1 MEKPSRY
8 SHSDSHPRRYRLA
21 ALSILLLLPGFVL
34 LAQMGTTGSDDAP
47 KIPDYQLDSLVAPI
61 ALYPDQL
68 LSQVLV
74 ASTYPLEIT
83 QLQKFLQNNP
93 YLKDKA
99 LGDGVELKPW
109 DASIKAMATF
119 PDVVKRLADDIR
131 WTTDLGNAF
140 LAQESDVM
148 DAIQRMR
155 LKAQEKGTLKT
166 SEQQIVETEMLDGGN
181 QAITIEPADPE
192 TVYVPY
198 YDPTMAYGA
207 LAYPYPAIYYPPP
220 GYYAPGSALAF
231 FAGVALGKAWN
242 GGWGYNCSWG
252 SRDININNNNKYVRN
267 SPKNLNRTQGTLNQ
281 STNAVRANKW
291 QHNPT
296 HRGGTPYANRQ
307 LANKYGN
314 LTGNVAGNVGSNLGA
329 ANRVENNLRS
339 GNASGQLRNQVGSG
353 TTSLPR
359 QNVGSVGSGDR
370 IGNQNASGF
379 GNAGAFNGG
388 NRDFSRASINRG
400 VSSMSPG
407 GFQGGGGG
415 GFGGGGRGGGGGRR
429 R

>member
-1 MEKPSRY
+1 MEHPSRY
-8 SHSDSHPRRYRLA
+8 SHSDSHPQRCCIA
-21 ALSILLLLPGFVL
+21 ALSILLLLPGFAL
-34 LAQMGTTGSDDAP
+34 IAQMGTTGSDDAP

-119 PDVVKRLADDIR
+119 PEVVKRLADDIR

-252 SRDININNNNKYVRN
+252 TRDININNNNKYVRN
-267 SPKNLNRTQGTLNQ
+267 SPGNLNRTQGTLNQ
-281 STNAVRANKW
+281 TNNAARANKW

-314 LTGNVAGNVGSNLGA
+314 LTGNVGSNLGA
-329 ANRVENNLRS
+329 ANRVENNLGS
-339 GNASGQLRNQVGSG
+339 GNVRDSGQLRNQVGSG
-353 TTSLPR
+353 ATSLPR
-359 QNVGSVGSGDR
+359 QNDGSVGAGNR
-370 IGNQNASGF
+370 IGNQNPSGF

-388 NRDFSRASINRG
+388 NRDFTRASSNRG

-407 GFQGGGGG
+407 GFQGGGG

>member
-1 MEKPSRY
+1 MEDPSPKPQSRDY
-8 SHSDSHPRRYRLA
+8 AFPFQSIIV
-21 ALSILLLLPGFVL
+21 ALCALLFLPG
-34 LAQMGTTGSDDAP
+34 LAVIQQRSARAQVGTASATDDAP
-47 KIPDYQLDSLVAPI
+47 KIPDYQLDSLVAPV
-61 ALYPDQL
+61 ALYPDPL
-68 LSQVLV
+68 LSQALV

-119 PDVVKRLADDIR
+119 PDVVKRLSDDIR

-140 LAQESDVM
+140 LAQESDVL
-148 DAIQRMR
+148 DAVQRMR
-155 LKAQEKGTLKT
+155 MKAQEKGTLKT
-166 SEQQIVETEMLDGGN
+166 CEQQTVETETLDGKN

-220 GYYAPGSALAF
+220 GYYAPGAALAF
-231 FAGVALGKAWN
+231 AAGVALGKAWN
-242 GGWGYNCSWG
+242 GGWGYACAWG
-252 SRDININNNNKYVRN
+252 TRDININTNNKYIRN
-267 SPKNLNRTQGTLNQ
+267 SPRNLGGQDSLTGAGNPSRG
-281 STNAVRANKW
+281 NKW
-291 QHNPT
+291 QHNPA

-307 LANKYGN
+307 LADRYGN
-314 LTGNVAGNVGSNLGA
+314 LVGNVGGGKRLDNNLGP
-329 ANRVENNLRS
+329 
-339 GNASGQLRNQVGSG
+339 GNVRQSGQLRAQGASG
-353 TTSLPR
+353 PASVPRPTGDSL
-359 QNVGSVGSGDR
+359 GSGDR
-370 IGNQNASGF
+370 IGNQSASSF

-388 NRDFSRASINRG
+388 SRDFTRASSNRG
-400 VSSMSPG
+400 VSSM
-407 GFQGGGGG
+407 GGGG
-415 GFGGGGRGGGGGRR
+415 GFHGGGGGRGGGGRR

>member
-1 MEKPSRY
+1 
-8 SHSDSHPRRYRLA
+8 
-21 ALSILLLLPGFVL
+21 
-34 LAQMGTTGSDDAP
+34 
-47 KIPDYQLDSLVAPI
+47 
-61 ALYPDQL
+61 
-68 LSQVLV
+68 
-74 ASTYPLEIT
+74 
-83 QLQKFLQNNP
+83 
-93 YLKDKA
+93 
-99 LGDGVELKPW
+99 
-109 DASIKAMATF
+109 
-119 PDVVKRLADDIR
+119 
-131 WTTDLGNAF
+131 
-140 LAQESDVM
+140 LAQESEVM

-252 SRDININNNNKYVRN
+252 TRDININNNNKYVRN
-267 SPKNLNRTQGTLNQ
+267 SPGNLNRTQGTLNQ
-281 STNAVRANKW
+281 TNNAARANKW

-314 LTGNVAGNVGSNLGA
+314 LTGNVGSNLGA

-339 GNASGQLRNQVGSG
+339 GNVRDSGQLRNQVGSG
-353 TTSLPR
+353 ATSLPR
-359 QNVGSVGSGDR
+359 QNDGSVGAGNR
-370 IGNQNASGF
+370 IGNQNPSGF

-388 NRDFSRASINRG
+388 NRDFTRASSNRG

-407 GFQGGGGG
+407 GFQGGGG